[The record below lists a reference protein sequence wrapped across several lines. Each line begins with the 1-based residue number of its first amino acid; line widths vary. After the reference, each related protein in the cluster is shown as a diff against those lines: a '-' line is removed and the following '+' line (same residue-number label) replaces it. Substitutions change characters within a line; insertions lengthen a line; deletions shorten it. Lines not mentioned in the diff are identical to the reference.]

1 VGCPADGKLLSSS
14 LGRGVGDAMRT
25 VVWRILGSPAGLT
38 LTILAILTIA
48 ATGAYMALE
57 EWDFLTA
64 LVFTLATITTIGY
77 GNVYPTHRS
86 AEVFTA
92 ALMVFAL
99 AAVAVALST
108 YAGRLIK
115 LVAKGANPM
124 EENDRAVA
132 ALRDHIVVAAE
143 SDLAAILIE
152 DLRSRATAFVAVTP
166 DEDLHARWVED
177 GVLAVLGSP
186 DDEETLRR
194 AGIERAAGLIV
205 ALASDADNV
214 FVTLGAHDLN
224 PRIRVAARA
233 HTAAAVPKLRRSGA
247 NEVLVAEEVMAVNL
261 VSLFKE
267 NLRVDEGVARAV
279 EELRE
284 ALRLDRAAGG
294 PGERRAASV
303 LFRAVRLALQNLG
316 PGMERTL
323 YELGRQFGRE
333 AVAPNMSDG
342 SLCEAL
348 KDIPTIW
355 SSAGLGEL
363 KVDNCEGNN
372 ATLREYDCATCQGL
386 PTVGRAVC
394 HLERG
399 VLTGAL
405 EGRLGRSVSTTETK
419 CWGLGDSACQFEIAV
434 DADTH

>member
-1 VGCPADGKLLSSS
+1 
-14 LGRGVGDAMRT
+14 MRRA
-25 VVWRILGSPAGLT
+25 VSRILGSPAGLT
-38 LTILAILTIA
+38 LAILAILTIA

-57 EWDFLTA
+57 GWDFLTA

-77 GNVYPTHRS
+77 GNVYPTQRS

-92 ALMVFAL
+92 ALMIFAL

-132 ALRDHIVVAAE
+132 ALRDHIVVVAE
-143 SDLAAILIE
+143 GELAAILIE

-177 GVLAVLGSP
+177 GVLAVLGDP
-186 DDEETLRR
+186 EDEDTVRR

-224 PRIRVAARA
+224 PRLRVAARA

-247 NEVLVAEEVMAVNL
+247 NEVLVSEEIMAVNL

-279 EELRE
+279 NELRE
-284 ALRLDRAAGG
+284 ALRPDRAGEA

-333 AVAPNMSDG
+333 AVAPNISDG

-348 KDIPTIW
+348 KEIPTIW
-355 SSAGLGEL
+355 SSAGLGQL
-363 KVDNCEGNN
+363 QIASCEGNS
-372 ATLREYDCATCQGL
+372 ATLREYDCATCQGM

-405 EGRLGRSVSTTETK
+405 EGRLGRSASATETK
-419 CWGLGDSACQFEIAV
+419 CWGLGDNSCEFEIAV
-434 DADTH
+434 DTDVH